1 MKKNHIVIVANTAWS
16 VFNFRHGLLSKLLNS
31 GCELT
36 VIAPHDEYSEK
47 LRKMDCS
54 VIDLPMAAKG
64 VNPLQDLK
72 LVYVLY
78 NHYRKIKPDF
88 IIHYTIKPNIYGSFA
103 ARLAGISSLAV
114 TTGLGYTFVN
124 DNFIAKV
131 AANSTSKCNSR
142 LKIRLLSE
150 VRQKPPV

>member
-1 MKKNHIVIVANTAWS
+1 MSVFTNRIVLVANTAWS
-16 VFNFRHGLLSKLLNS
+16 MFNFRHGLLSELLNS

-36 VIAPHDEYSEK
+36 VIAPHDEFSEK
-47 LRKMDCS
+47 LRKMGCS

-103 ARLAGISSLAV
+103 ARLVGIPSLAV

-124 DNFIAKV
+124 DNLIAKV
-131 AANSTSKCNSR
+131 ARWLYNRHSA
-142 LKIRLLSE
+142 
-150 VRQKPPV
+150 P